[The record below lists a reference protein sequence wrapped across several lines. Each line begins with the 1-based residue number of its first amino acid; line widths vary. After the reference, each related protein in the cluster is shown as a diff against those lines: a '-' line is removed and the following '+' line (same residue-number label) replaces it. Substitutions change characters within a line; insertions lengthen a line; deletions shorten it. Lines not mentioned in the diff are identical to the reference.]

1 MSVSTDGRSQRFGLG
16 GLQHSG
22 SVATVLASSLL
33 YQDNG
38 KATNDCR
45 TDPSTDNC

>member
-1 MSVSTDGRSQRFGLG
+1 VSVSTDGRSQRFGLG